1 MKKKIVILDYKV
13 GNFTSLKNTIE
24 KLGHNVVISNNKI
37 ILKNSDYLI
46 LPGVGNFG
54 EAIVNLKKM
63 NLFNYIKFLAKKKRK
78 KIIGICLGMQVLC
91 ANSQEA
97 PGIKGL
103 SIFNGNVI
111 KLNNNNIGW
120 RKIIIHKKDSNFIF
134 CNNNY
139 FYFNHLYAYNNK
151 EVKLAEGYFN
161 SSKIY
166 PAIIKNKNV
175 IGVQFHPEKS
185 QDSGKNFF
193 LEIFSNNNLYS

>member
-24 KLGHNVVISNNKI
+24 QLGYNVVISNNKT
-37 ILKNSDYLI
+37 ILKNSEYLI

-54 EAIVNLKKM
+54 EAILNLKKM
-63 NLFNYIKFLAKKKRK
+63 NLFNYIKFLAQKKRK

-97 PGIKGL
+97 TGIKGL
-103 SIFNGNVI
+103 NIFNGNII

-120 RKIIIHKKDSNFIF
+120 RKIIIHKKDSKFTF
-134 CNNNY
+134 CDNNY

-151 EVKLAEGYFN
+151 EVKSAEGYFN

-185 QDSGKNFF
+185 HKYGEQLLYNFA
-193 LEIFSNNNLYS
+193 IN